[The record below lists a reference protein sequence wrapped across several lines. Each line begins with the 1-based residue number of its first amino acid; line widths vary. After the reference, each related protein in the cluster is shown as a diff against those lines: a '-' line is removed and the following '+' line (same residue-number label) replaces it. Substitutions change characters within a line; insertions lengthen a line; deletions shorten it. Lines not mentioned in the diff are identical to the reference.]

1 MSQPRDA
8 ELDARGAQEDEQ
20 ANLGAYFLTVGLVSI
35 SFGAVF
41 SLVFSG
47 IVAVLLLAVVV
58 AVAVISVAAGL
69 YTDTDLLF
77 PKP

>member
-1 MSQPRDA
+1 MNPPRDA
-8 ELDARGAQEDEQ
+8 ELDARATQDDEQ

-47 IVAVLLLAVVV
+47 IVALLLLAVVV
-58 AVAVISVAAGL
+58 GVAIISVAAGL